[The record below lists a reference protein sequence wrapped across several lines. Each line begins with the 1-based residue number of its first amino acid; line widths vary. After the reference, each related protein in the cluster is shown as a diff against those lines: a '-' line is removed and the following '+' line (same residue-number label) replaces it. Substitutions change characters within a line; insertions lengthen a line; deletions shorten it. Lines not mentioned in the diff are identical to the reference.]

1 MDLWF
6 LEWDIWST
14 SSNWTLN
21 ITGYEETCSTKG
33 TTLLSI
39 TWANG
44 FEPNGSQVPSFLL
57 ELYLVPSQTILHTAV
72 TLTFRKHNLEW
83 QYYEMLYNTADELL
97 NLVVD
102 QGVKYTELEYI
113 HALTL
118 LHRSQTGVGDQTTQ
132 NMRLQRLKEI
142 ICEQAAIKQATKDK
156 KITTV

>member
-1 MDLWF
+1 MGRSTHL
-6 LEWDIWST
+6 DIA
-14 SSNWTLN
+14 
-21 ITGYEETCSTKG
+21 
-33 TTLLSI
+33 LLSSSLVVWI
-39 TWANG
+39 ETLIRQKEQWVKEG
-44 FEPNGSQVPSFLL
+44 YGQPCCRISFPEAL
-57 ELYLVPSQTILHTAV
+57 PASILPRMKSSFI
-72 TLTFRKHNLEW
+72 LRLPFNR

>member
-1 MDLWF
+1 M
-6 LEWDIWST
+6 
-14 SSNWTLN
+14 N
-21 ITGYEETCSTKG
+21 
-33 TTLLSI
+33 
-39 TWANG
+39 
-44 FEPNGSQVPSFLL
+44 P
-57 ELYLVPSQTILHTAV
+57 AV
-72 TLTFRKHNLEW
+72 SCFPR

-156 KITTV
+156 KITTVWTGCMAGRGQGMGHFCFLSHSPFFGMLVAMFWADWVFSTLKLGWKEGVRLLFFFFLAFL